1 VSAAILSAATLLVV
15 AKSPVPGEAK
25 TRLTALLS
33 PEQAADLAAAAL
45 LDTLAAV
52 SATPSGCRVV
62 ALTGDLAHAQRRPEL
77 QEALGNFLVV
87 RQRGVAFAERLVA
100 AHHDAAEAG
109 GAGGGVLQ
117 VGMDTPQLTPGMLA
131 GAAAQLSSRHTDAV
145 LGPAS
150 DGGWWALGVRR
161 PELADVLREVPMSRS
176 DTGALTLAA
185 LRRGSAR
192 VHLLE
197 ELNDV
202 DTPADIR
209 AVANAAPGTLF
220 ADAAARVDTGAVG
233 PVAGRTQSRRPLSRP
248 A

>member
-1 VSAAILSAATLLVV
+1 VNAPTLLVV

-25 TRLTALLS
+25 TRLQSLLS

-52 SATPSGCRVV
+52 SATPAPCCRVV
-62 ALTGDLAHAQRRPEL
+62 AITGDLVHAQRRAQL
-77 QEALGNFLVV
+77 QEALGHFIVV

-100 AHHDAAEAG
+100 AHHDAATTG

-117 VGMDTPQLTPGMLA
+117 IGMDTPQLTPGHLSA
-131 GAAAQLSSRHTDAV
+131 AAAQLSAGGTDAV

-150 DGGWWALGVRR
+150 DGGWWALGVQR
-161 PELADVLREVPMSRS
+161 PELADVLREVPMSRP
-176 DTGALTLAA
+176 DTAVLTLAA
-185 LRRGSAR
+185 LRRGGAR

-197 ELNDV
+197 ELRDV
-202 DTPADIR
+202 DTPEDIR
-209 AVANAAPGTLF
+209 VVAEAAPRTLF
-220 ADAAARVDTGAVG
+220 AAAAACLDTGAVG
-233 PVAGRTQSRRPLSRP
+233 PHGEIAEGRRPLSRP